1 MVVIVAL
8 YKAVSYYLE
17 EIWKRGS
24 SGGSILAYVN
34 AIHFLWQ
41 GLNVTFPYVDMFV
54 IFFDLG
60 IQSEGLREIA
70 GEVHKLFI
78 LNGRPWSGSCTD
90 DEYIDSRFMF
100 LQFLTNFA
108 VQHWKVTNKLNT
120 TITI

>member
-1 MVVIVAL
+1 MKKRIFW
-8 YKAVSYYLE
+8 
-17 EIWKRGS
+17 WKHPGLCERHTFS
-24 SGGSILAYVN
+24 LARAEY
-34 AIHFLWQ
+34 
-41 GLNVTFPYVDMFV
+41 VTFPYVDMFV
-54 IFFDLG
+54 IIFDLG

-108 VQHWKVTNKLNT
+108 VQHWKVTNTYSQYHNY
-120 TITI
+120 